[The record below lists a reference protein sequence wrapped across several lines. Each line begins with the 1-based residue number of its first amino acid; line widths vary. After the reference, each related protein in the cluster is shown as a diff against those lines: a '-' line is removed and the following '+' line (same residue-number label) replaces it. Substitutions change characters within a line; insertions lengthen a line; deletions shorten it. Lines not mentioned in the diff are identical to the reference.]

1 MAFNFEQMIEE
12 ILYLGDETDEKS
24 MSESTSLSE
33 SESDMDEFRTESF
46 RQTYITVTSFRAVL
60 ERLAQ
65 PDFNFIKE
73 QITAA
78 AVLKLLNLGDSHL
91 QKFDKLLDSVA
102 RLFGKCYL
110 ALKSPRKQVNV
121 RASELEKNF
130 TVERFNSVVVN
141 SVWSTI
147 LTTTALIKNSS
158 AENVLQH
165 ILQHFWSTINRST
178 YVKNSKMETDVP
190 KAESDSSELSAI
202 SYHAGWG
209 IKRAR
214 DIIKHAS
221 DEQLQIQNATNTKDF
236 HHIEKSRALEVI
248 SNLGEDE
255 KQADGLFK
263 FIPTTKTLPFLCC
276 SMTKLTVCSLSHI
289 STQKVL
295 IKAINVV

>member
-1 MAFNFEQMIEE
+1 MVMAFNFEQMIEE
-12 ILYLGDETDEKS
+12 ILYLDDETDERS
-24 MSESTSLSE
+24 TESISSSE
-33 SESDMDEFRTESF
+33 SESDMDEFRTKSF
-46 RQTYITVTSFRAVL
+46 RQTNITITSFRAVL

-73 QITAA
+73 EQITAA
-78 AVLKLLNLGDSHL
+78 AVLQLLNLGDSHL
-91 QKFDKLLDSVA
+91 QKFEKLLDSVA
-102 RLFGKCYL
+102 SLFGKCYL

-121 RASELEKNF
+121 RTSELEKNF
-130 TVERFNSVVVN
+130 MVERFNSVAVN
-141 SVWSTI
+141 SAWSTI
-147 LTTTALIKNSS
+147 LTTTGLTKNSS

-165 ILQHFWSTINRST
+165 ILQHFWSAIRST
-178 YVKNSKMETDVP
+178 YVKNSKMETDVA

-202 SYHAGWG
+202 SYHAGWA

-236 HHIEKSRALEVI
+236 HHIEKSRALKVI

-263 FIPTTKTLPFLCC
+263 FIPTTKTLPFFILLHD
-276 SMTKLTVCSLSHI
+276 KVDSLLYKSHLY
-289 STQKVL
+289 TEG
-295 IKAINVV
+295 IN

>member
-1 MAFNFEQMIEE
+1 MIEE

-24 MSESTSLSE
+24 TSESTSLSE

-46 RQTYITVTSFRAVL
+46 RQTNITITSFRAVL

-65 PDFNFIKE
+65 PDFNFIKEE

-91 QKFDKLLDSVA
+91 QKFEKLLNSVA
-102 RLFGKCYL
+102 SLFGKCYL

-130 TVERFNSVVVN
+130 MVERFNSVVVN
-141 SVWSTI
+141 SAWSTI
-147 LTTTALIKNSS
+147 LTTTGLTKNSS

-178 YVKNSKMETDVP
+178 YMKNSKMETDVP
-190 KAESDSSELSAI
+190 KAESDWSELSAI
-202 SYHAGWG
+202 SYHAGWA

-214 DIIKHAS
+214 DII
-221 DEQLQIQNATNTKDF
+221 
-236 HHIEKSRALEVI
+236 
-248 SNLGEDE
+248 
-255 KQADGLFK
+255 
-263 FIPTTKTLPFLCC
+263 
-276 SMTKLTVCSLSHI
+276 
-289 STQKVL
+289 
-295 IKAINVV
+295 

>member
-1 MAFNFEQMIEE
+1 MIEE

-24 MSESTSLSE
+24 TSESTSLSE

-46 RQTYITVTSFRAVL
+46 RQTNITITSFRSVL

-65 PDFNFIKE
+65 PDFNFIKEE

-78 AVLKLLNLGDSHL
+78 AVLKLLNLGDSPL
-91 QKFDKLLDSVA
+91 QKFEKLLDSVA
-102 RLFGKCYL
+102 SLFRKCYL

-130 TVERFNSVVVN
+130 MVERFNSVVVN
-141 SVWSTI
+141 SAWSTI
-147 LTTTALIKNSS
+147 LTTTGLTKNSS

-165 ILQHFWSTINRST
+165 ILQHFWSTIRST

-190 KAESDSSELSAI
+190 KAESDLSELSAI
-202 SYHAGWG
+202 SYHAGWA

-214 DIIKHAS
+214 DIIKHTS

-236 HHIEKSRALEVI
+236 HHLEKSRALEVI
-248 SNLGEDE
+248 SKLGEDE

-263 FIPTTKTLPFLCC
+263 FIPTTKTLPFLYC

>member
-1 MAFNFEQMIEE
+1 MIEE

-24 MSESTSLSE
+24 TSESTSLSE

-46 RQTYITVTSFRAVL
+46 RQTNITITSFRSVL

-65 PDFNFIKE
+65 PDFNFIKEE

-78 AVLKLLNLGDSHL
+78 AVLKLLNLGDLPL
-91 QKFDKLLDSVA
+91 QKFEKLLDSVA
-102 RLFGKCYL
+102 SLFRKCYL

-130 TVERFNSVVVN
+130 MVERFNSVVVN
-141 SVWSTI
+141 SAWSTI
-147 LTTTALIKNSS
+147 LTTTGLTKNSS

-165 ILQHFWSTINRST
+165 ILQHFWSTIRST

-202 SYHAGWG
+202 SYHAGWA

-214 DIIKHAS
+214 DIIKHTS

-236 HHIEKSRALEVI
+236 HHLEKSRALEVI
-248 SNLGEDE
+248 SKLGEDE

-263 FIPTTKTLPFLCC
+263 FIPTTKTLPFLYC

>member
-1 MAFNFEQMIEE
+1 MIEE

-24 MSESTSLSE
+24 TSESTSLSE

-46 RQTYITVTSFRAVL
+46 RQTNITITSFRSVL

-65 PDFNFIKE
+65 PDFNFIKEE

-78 AVLKLLNLGDSHL
+78 AVLKLLNLGDSPL
-91 QKFDKLLDSVA
+91 QKFEKLLDSVA
-102 RLFGKCYL
+102 SLFRKCYL

-130 TVERFNSVVVN
+130 MVERFNSVVVN
-141 SVWSTI
+141 SAWSTI
-147 LTTTALIKNSS
+147 LTTTGLTKNSS

-165 ILQHFWSTINRST
+165 ILQHFWSTIRST

-202 SYHAGWG
+202 SYHAGWA

-214 DIIKHAS
+214 DIIKHTS

-236 HHIEKSRALEVI
+236 HHLEKSRALEVI
-248 SNLGEDE
+248 SKLGEDE

-263 FIPTTKTLPFLCC
+263 FIPTTKTLPFLYC